1 MPISVK
7 TFEQFPL
14 FVCVFI
20 IYKKQCCAK
29 IHYSIIKHKTEDFKW
44 LGYIVFPTF
53 FLSEVIVLS
62 KGSLL
67 LCPKFQFLSH
77 IQHCPSL
84 SPPPCIPTFSLY
96 WIVSK
101 GYLSH
106 LEKVFFGHLS
116 QLLPHHLSLHIF
128 SPGCLHIL
136 SWLMP
141 LWWKC
146 SCGNS
151 HDPDSSGHFF
161 IFLTGVLQQFGTSG
175 HTLFLDAVSSLGF
188 QGVYFWLSICLIG
201 RFFSASHLPDL

>member
-29 IHYSIIKHKTEDFKW
+29 IHYSIIKHKTKDFKW

-53 FLSEVIVLS
+53 FLSEVFMVLS

-96 WIVSK
+96 WIISK
-101 GYLSH
+101 GYLSY

-116 QLLPHHLSLHIF
+116 QLLPHHLSLHISVLAVFTSSLDRSDESAPVVTPMILTLVVTSSSSFQELF
-128 SPGCLHIL
+128 SSLA
-136 SWLMP
+136 P
-141 LWWKC
+141 LVIPF
-146 SCGNS
+146 S
-151 HDPDSSGHFF
+151 
-161 IFLTGVLQQFGTSG
+161 L
-175 HTLFLDAVSSLGF
+175 TLFLHLTSRVCISGF
-188 QGVYFWLSICLIG
+188 P
-201 RFFSASHLPDL
+201 SA